1 MRFPKSRKGR
11 RPAIAVIIVL
21 VIAAPLAVYLDRY
34 RKVPIERAINPVYW
48 IKHLR
53 GEDRYDPSTALL
65 EHGDPAYKEVALTID
80 DGPDPRY
87 GPDIAKYL
95 HDHHVA
101 ATFFVVGIRVKQFP
115 AVAKLIAADGFELGN
130 HTYDHQRLPALK
142 PHEIAGELRL
152 CAKHIKAVTG
162 QDVTLMRPPG
172 VQYNDKVLNIAKSM
186 GYVTVSWTCGAQ
198 DYDNRPA
205 TYIASRVIDRTEP
218 GSIIILHQ
226 DQPST
231 LQALPI
237 IVDRLRSQGYT
248 FVTVSQMLD
257 HLHAKRPSASTSPV
271 V

>member
-1 MRFPKSRKGR
+1 MRPSVSTKGKR
-11 RPAIAVIIVL
+11 LLAGLVIVL
-21 VIAAPLAVYLDRY
+21 AIGAPFAIYLDRY

-53 GEDRYDPSTALL
+53 GEDRYDPTTALL
-65 EHGDPAYKEVALTID
+65 EHGNPDFKEVALTID

-95 HDHHVA
+95 HDNHVA
-101 ATFFVVGIRVKQFP
+101 ATFFVVGIRVKQYP
-115 AVAKLIAADGFELGN
+115 AVAKLIAADGFEIGN

-142 PHEIAGELRL
+142 PHEISSELRL
-152 CAKHIKAVTG
+152 CAKHVKAVTG
-162 QDVTLMRPPG
+162 IDTTVMRPPG
-172 VQYNDKVLNIAKSM
+172 VQYNDKVLGVARSM

-205 TYIASRVIDRTEP
+205 SYIAGRVLDRTEP

-237 IVDRLRSQGYT
+237 IVDKLRSEGYA

-257 HLHAKRPSASTSPV
+257 HLHAKLPTASAK
-271 V
+271 